1 MKWSYSAAI
10 LQDKAWWLCSGGQSV
25 TMMLNPVSKDTYSEL
40 RAKFISSDQSCR
52 RKMIYLQR
60 RCLHLDC
67 LWRCMSVEVKHK
79 HKFMRQNWQ
88 NLHINSEMVQWEPG
102 GLMRTSNNQTPIM
115 HRCEATAGAPGGLR
129 ASVFPVLPLELW
141 FVITNVVSKWDD
153 RTAVCVKVSKK
164 TQLRWVGKI
173 CWNYYKMIVWGLF
186 EAT

>member
-25 TMMLNPVSKDTYSEL
+25 TMMLNPVSKDTCSEL
-40 RAKFISSDQSCR
+40 RVKFISSDQSCR

-67 LWRCMSVEVKHK
+67 LWRCTSVEVKQK
-79 HKFMRQNWQ
+79 HKLITCILILKWCNE
-88 NLHINSEMVQWEPG
+88 SMVVLWGQV
-102 GLMRTSNNQTPIM
+102 TSKLPSCT
-115 HRCEATAGAPGGLR
+115 AAKTTAGAPGGLR

-153 RTAVCVKVSKK
+153 RTAVCVEVSKK
-164 TQLRWVGKI
+164 YLWD
-173 CWNYYKMIVWGLF
+173 GLAKYVETF
-186 EAT
+186 RIL